1 MRLHSRVDQRGLGHG
16 ADHRRSTPVSAMDG
30 ACHEQGSIPDD
41 NRTSR
46 FVRIELRVTR
56 GSEDQIVVKV
66 NSAQADTPAIAARL
80 RHVAFPPGRPVGVG
94 PQASLQVAT
103 GGPWCVVLHVQPRLL
118 STTFEVLMQN

>member
-1 MRLHSRVDQRGLGHG
+1 MTKRLHSRVDQRGLGHG

-30 ACHEQGSIPDD
+30 ACHEQGSVPDD

-46 FVRIELRVTR
+46 FFRIELRVTR
-56 GSEDQIVVKV
+56 GSEDQIGVKV

-94 PQASLQVAT
+94 PQASLAAS
-103 GGPWCVVLHVQPRLL
+103 GPWCVVVRSPI
-118 STTFEVLMQN
+118 SATTTEHYF